1 MDKLERAMD
10 LLNQGKFED
19 ARPILEEIVAD
30 NPRDWTALY
39 NLGMCF
45 TELGYP
51 ERAIKALEQSVK
63 YKPDHSN
70 SYVALG
76 VAHSKMNDFDSAKRH
91 FAEALRI
98 NSKNSFALRNLGGL
112 LGKLGQMEE
121 SLRYLEEAYHIDAS
135 DPKTV
140 YGLGHV
146 YQHVGND
153 EKADKFY
160 RQVVKMDA
168 PAPLKDLA
176 KDGLREI
183 AWSHLKAKG
192 LRMDAVLYLLSAL
205 KFFGQKS
212 EDEVRRIAFEIAM
225 RGTKGFDINNPD
237 KTYTLNNLEG
247 QFTGLQLVC
256 YMYVGFKKIAPE
268 QDIGMSLSDEYAL
281 ALKLFKGEDV

>member
-10 LLNQGKFED
+10 LLNRGKFED

-91 FAEALRI
+91 FTEALRI
-98 NSKNSFALRNLGGL
+98 NSKNSFALRNLGEL

-160 RQVVKMDA
+160 RQVVKMNA
-168 PAPLKDLA
+168 PDPLKGLA

-183 AWSHLKAKG
+183 AVSHLKAKG
-192 LRMDAVLYLLSAL
+192 LRMDAVFYLLSAL
-205 KFFGQKS
+205 KLFAKKND
-212 EDEVRRIAFEIAM
+212 EEVRRIAFEIAM
-225 RGTKGFDINNPD
+225 KGTGGFDINNPD
-237 KTYTLNNLEG
+237 KTYTLNNLDG
-247 QFTGLQLVC
+247 SFTGLQLVC
-256 YMYVGFKKIAPE
+256 YMYVGFQNIDPSL
-268 QDIGMSLSDEYAL
+268 DVGVPLSDEYAL
-281 ALKLFKGEDV
+281 ALKLSEGEDV